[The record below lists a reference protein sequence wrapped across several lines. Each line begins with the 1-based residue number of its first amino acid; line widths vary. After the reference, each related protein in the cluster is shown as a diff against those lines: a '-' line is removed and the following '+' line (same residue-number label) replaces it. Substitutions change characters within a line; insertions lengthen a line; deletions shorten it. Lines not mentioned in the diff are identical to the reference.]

1 MCQMRYFF
9 TSRKAFHD
17 SRNLLALQLMP
28 FPRAEVITK
37 CFGLQERKRNLLL
50 SGSASVQIEVVTV
63 LAMDS
68 LQAPGG
74 RGHIYVVSCGICR
87 IDPGFNSWVFTS
99 RDKHIC
105 PHRDFYSS
113 VHGSSV
119 ARNQSKHPLTR
130 E

>member
-1 MCQMRYFF
+1 MTYFF
-9 TSRKAFHD
+9 ISRNAFHD

-50 SGSASVQIEVVTV
+50 SGSASVQVEVVTV

-87 IDPGFNSWVFTS
+87 IRPMEDVICVHINTHTLISSGRSTFQGKRRPG
-99 RDKHIC
+99 
-105 PHRDFYSS
+105 
-113 VHGSSV
+113 
-119 ARNQSKHPLTR
+119 L
-130 E
+130 